1 MRPEEVVALMAVVAG
16 IFFGTRPLVA
26 AIARRIAR
34 DPVPSALPDGAM
46 EDLHAELDEARARI
60 AAVEE
65 RLDFAERMLAKQ
77 REPDRLAP
85 PPGR

>member
-1 MRPEEVVALMAVVAG
+1 MRPEEVAALMAVIAG
-16 IFFGTRPLVA
+16 LFFTTRPLVA
-26 AIARRIAR
+26 ALARRIAR
-34 DPVPSALPDGAM
+34 DPAPNALADGAV
-46 EDLHAELDEARARI
+46 EDLRAEVDEARGRL

-85 PPGR
+85 PRS

>member
-1 MRPEEVVALMAVVAG
+1 MRPEEVAALIAVIAG
-16 IFFGTRPLVA
+16 LFFTTRPLVA
-26 AIARRIAR
+26 ALARRIAR
-34 DPVPSALPDGAM
+34 DPAPNALADGAV
-46 EDLHAELDEARARI
+46 EDLRAEVDEARGRL

-85 PPGR
+85 PRS

>member
-1 MRPEEVVALMAVVAG
+1 VRPEEVVALMAVVAG

-34 DPVPSALPDGAM
+34 DPVPNAIPDGAI
-46 EDLHAELDEARARI
+46 EDLHAELDEARGRI

-85 PPGR
+85 PRER